1 MRALLPLAPP
11 PLARCAAG
19 RASRARAPRM
29 ASAGAVAAGAAAAGG
44 ASAYRVLAFEDTYS
58 MVQILGDGG
67 VAYAQL
73 EQKWTTKC
81 VLRPDY
87 ERSLRWA

>member
-1 MRALLPLAPP
+1 
-11 PLARCAAG
+11 
-19 RASRARAPRM
+19 M
-29 ASAGAVAAGAAAAGG
+29 ASAGAVTAGAAAAGG

-58 MVQILGDGG
+58 MAQILGDGG

-81 VLRPDY
+81 ACAALR
-87 ERSLRWA
+87 ERTLRYIKRYATGRDDASAAANSGTLWL